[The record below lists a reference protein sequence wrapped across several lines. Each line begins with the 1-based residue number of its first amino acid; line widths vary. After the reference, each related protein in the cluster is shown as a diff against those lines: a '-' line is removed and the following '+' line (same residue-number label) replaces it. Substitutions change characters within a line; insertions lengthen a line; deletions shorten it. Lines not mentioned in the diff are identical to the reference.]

1 MLSGDTQNTALDS
14 KEKQC
19 WELSQCE
26 GLSSLLSHSS
36 LMHDTLAG
44 SPVAAS
50 TGLES
55 ESIRMHSEVLGILK
69 KLTSRQ
75 NILCVHSGSQ
85 SVTWAIMMQ
94 IQKGVLVTERML
106 SSQMVK
112 GCVCKDKRG
121 TSMRRENVP
130 GKLKEARINDSAW
143 SRIYVTSTSDC
154 APTRQS
160 NVLWGKPFI
169 FVSLRVP
176 AEMNLDKFWDLH
188 NSKEV

>member
-1 MLSGDTQNTALDS
+1 MISGDTQNTALDS

-26 GLSSLLSHSS
+26 GLPSLLSHSS

-55 ESIRMHSEVLGILK
+55 ESIRMNSEVLGILK

-75 NILCVHSGSQ
+75 NILCVRSGSQ

-121 TSMRRENVP
+121 TSREERKCARGIERSQNQWECLVQNLCNLYLRLCAH
-130 GKLKEARINDSAW
+130 KTVKCFVRKAFHFCFLKSP
-143 SRIYVTSTSDC
+143 SR
-154 APTRQS
+154 
-160 NVLWGKPFI
+160 NEFG
-169 FVSLRVP
+169 
-176 AEMNLDKFWDLH
+176 
-188 NSKEV
+188 